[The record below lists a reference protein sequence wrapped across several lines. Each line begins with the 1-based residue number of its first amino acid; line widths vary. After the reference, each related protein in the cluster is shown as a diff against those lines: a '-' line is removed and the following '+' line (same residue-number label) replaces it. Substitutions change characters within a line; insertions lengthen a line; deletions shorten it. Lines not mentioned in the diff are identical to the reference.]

1 MRDENKPHRP
11 VTLSPA
17 DAEALDA
24 LLEAMVRGDQAARRQ
39 LEEADR
45 GRAVS
50 QWLELIDRWPADP
63 PADDLVA
70 RTMARV
76 RDAGRQHEV
85 VARIDEAR
93 MDVGPTGAI
102 AFRWSELIAVAA
114 TLLIAVSLLW
124 PMLARSRSDAMRV
137 ACAANLNAAGMSM
150 RSYAADN
157 GRILPRYA
165 SQPGASWWNV
175 GQPFENGFV
184 QSNSANLYK
193 LRRTGYADLKSLTCP
208 TNGETASQLAA
219 SAFDWPSPRSISYSY
234 QNQFTAEPTRV
245 ERNPGIVVLA
255 DKNPLFTAAA
265 GDSSQLTFDANRDLS
280 APGHRHTDAGQSALI
295 LDGRVIWTKSPVI
308 NGDNFYTAQGVT
320 KYTGTETPT
329 ATSDS
334 FLVP

>member
-17 DAEALDA
+17 DADALDA
-24 LLEAMVRGDQAARRQ
+24 LLAAMARGDQSARRQ
-39 LEEADR
+39 LEETDR
-45 GRAVS
+45 GRVVS
-50 QWLELIDRWPADP
+50 QWLDLIDRWPADP
-63 PADDLVA
+63 PAEDLVA

-76 RDAGRQHEV
+76 RQAEQRHEV
-85 VARIDEAR
+85 IARIDETRIDA
-93 MDVGPTGAI
+93 GPTAAI

-114 TLLIAVSLLW
+114 VMLIAVSLLW

-137 ACAANLNAAGMSM
+137 ACAANLNAAGVSM

-245 ERNPGIVVLA
+245 ERSAGIVVLA
-255 DKNPLFTAAA
+255 DKNPLFTAVD
-265 GDSSQLTFDANRDLS
+265 GDASRLTFESSRDLN
-280 APGHRHTDAGQSALI
+280 APGQRHADAGQSALI
-295 LDGRVIWTKSPVI
+295 LDGRVIWTKAPVI
-308 NGDNFYTAQGVT
+308 NGDNFFTAQGVT
-320 KYTGTETPT
+320 KYTGTETP
-329 ATSDS
+329 AASGDS